1 MKLYQKTIVS
11 LCAGLSLL
19 GLGTAQ
25 AQNYP
30 ERAVTM
36 VVPFPAGGPT
46 DLVARVVAR
55 KLSEQMGE
63 TFIVENKGGANGA
76 IGMQA
81 VAAARP
87 DGYTILYNTS
97 SIALTPNLYSKLSFT
112 PSKDFV
118 GVSSTATVPMVILT
132 HPSVPADT
140 LEEFI
145 AYAKDNPNQLSFASA
160 GAGNVTHLT
169 AHLLNQATGISAAHI
184 PYRGSAPGLVDLVG
198 GQVQFMVNTINDSYP
213 MIRDGRVKALAVTS
227 SERSHLLP
235 DVPTVAETVLPGF
248 ESGAW
253 QGIAVP
259 AKTPTEI
266 IERLNKEITLA
277 LQSPEVKEQLD
288 TQGTQVLGSSSE
300 DYQTYIAQETKR
312 WGEVI
317 RDAGVK
323 LD

>member
-266 IERLNKEITLA
+266 IERLNKEITIA